1 MAVTTGMDPT
11 VQIQSDKTKVRL
23 HPLQDGIHDESLDL
37 EAVKIGGATAPT
49 IGIVALNS
57 SSQPGIDDL
66 GAATKSCTTP

>member
-1 MAVTTGMDPT
+1 MAVMTGMEPT

-37 EAVKIGGATAPT
+37 EAIKIGGATAPM

-57 SSQPGIDDL
+57 SSQPGTDDL
-66 GAATKSCTTP
+66 GAAINFCTTP